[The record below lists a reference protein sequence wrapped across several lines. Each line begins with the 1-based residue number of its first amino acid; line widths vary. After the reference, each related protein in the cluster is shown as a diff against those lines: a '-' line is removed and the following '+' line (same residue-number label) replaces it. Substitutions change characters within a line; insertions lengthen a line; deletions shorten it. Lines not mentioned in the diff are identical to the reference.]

1 MERKYEGIEVGRKY
15 EGWRERGGGGEEADE
30 EGEGGE
36 ENIKKEEGD
45 EETRSTLRL

>member
-1 MERKYEGIEVGRKY
+1 MERKYEEIEEGRKY
-15 EGWRERGGGGEEADE
+15 EGKREKEKERGGRK
-30 EGEGGE
+30 